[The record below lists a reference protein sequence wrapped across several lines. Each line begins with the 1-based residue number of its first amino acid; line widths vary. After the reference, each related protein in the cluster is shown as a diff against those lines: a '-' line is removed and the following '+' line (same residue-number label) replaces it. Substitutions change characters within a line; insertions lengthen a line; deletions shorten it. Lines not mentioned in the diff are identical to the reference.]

1 MGGRWLRK
9 GYFTVLGF
17 RQVGLEY
24 GRIKEMAVDARWYGT
39 VLGFR
44 LDNAELDFVDGRSL
58 FVS

>member
-1 MGGRWLRK
+1 MEKDGCGRDTLLYLDFDKLDSSTVESRRWLWTR
-9 GYFTVLGF
+9 
-17 RQVGLEY
+17 
-24 GRIKEMAVDARWYGT
+24 DGT